1 MDRRKLLG
9 AATAAGAGVLA
20 AAGTSAP
27 AQAGA
32 AATAPSGAPVPTPQ
46 RPLRVQI
53 VMFDGVEE
61 QDFIGPYEVFSL
73 AGGLTGGAVE
83 TRYVNVDGPRTV
95 VAAFGTRVI
104 VDHGWS
110 PRSADIIVVPGGG
123 FRRPD
128 GPGIW
133 PEINRG
139 VLPAALAQA
148 ARRGLVMSSLCT
160 GAIILAAAGLTA
172 GRPCTTHGGA
182 KAELAARG
190 GEVKNARVVDD
201 GDLVTAGGITSGL
214 ELALHLVRRKVSADV
229 AVRAEE
235 VLEYQARGTVWT
247 R

>member
-1 MDRRKLLG
+1 MDRRKLLS

-20 AAGTSAP
+20 AAGGSVP
-27 AQAGA
+27 ARAGA
-32 AATAPSGAPVPTPQ
+32 PTAEPAAASAHRPQ
-46 RPLRVQI
+46 RPVRVQI
-53 VMFDGVEE
+53 VLFDGVEE

-73 AGGLTGGAVE
+73 AGGLSGGAVE
-83 TRYVNVDGPRTV
+83 TSYVNVDGPRTV
-95 VAAFGTRVI
+95 TAAFGTKVI
-104 VDHGWS
+104 VEQEWS
-110 PRSADIIVVPGGG
+110 PRSADIVVVPGGG

-133 PEINRG
+133 SEIDRG
-139 VLPAALAQA
+139 VLPAALAGA
-148 ARRGLVMSSLCT
+148 ARRGLVISSLCT

-172 GRPCTTHGGA
+172 GRPCTTHNGA

-190 GEVKNARVVDD
+190 GVVKNARVVDD
-201 GDLVTAGGITSGL
+201 GDLVTAAGITSGL
-214 ELALHLVRRKVSADV
+214 ELALHLVRRKVGADV